1 MWSLILSPG
10 RYLEGEGS
18 LFFFPLFLWCYFQQ
32 PDSASKPLT
41 MSLLYTG
48 VLFCSPDITCQL
60 TRVSVADYTT
70 AVTTRGLETQNSSEA
85 QTLRV
90 LTLKIKSAIL
100 RLFWIQSFQ
109 PWLKPPHKV
118 TQMCVSKSSGGSSQR
133 RQGAT
138 KIVPALPTLPVAS
151 WTYLAEGNMC

>member
-48 VLFCSPDITCQL
+48 VLFCSPDITC
-60 TRVSVADYTT
+60 T
-70 AVTTRGLETQNSSEA
+70 AHPGVCSGLHNSCDHSTQNSSEA

>member
-48 VLFCSPDITCQL
+48 VLFCSPDITCTAHPGVCSGLHNSCDHSRFGDSKLIWSADFESSHTLFYQHALPWPSPLHSQL
-60 TRVSVADYTT
+60 GSLHAMSKLGTGTLPTSRLSSPSLLLQPQTRVRIKGNTAD
-70 AVTTRGLETQNSSEA
+70 NSYPRS
-85 QTLRV
+85 
-90 LTLKIKSAIL
+90 
-100 RLFWIQSFQ
+100 
-109 PWLKPPHKV
+109 
-118 TQMCVSKSSGGSSQR
+118 
-133 RQGAT
+133 
-138 KIVPALPTLPVAS
+138 
-151 WTYLAEGNMC
+151 